1 MAKAADYLSPALI
14 RQVARLDLRARFI
27 VEGFLAGL
35 HRSPFH
41 GFSVEFS
48 EHRKYVPGDD
58 LKTIDWNLYARTDRF
73 YVKQYQAETNVTGFL
88 CMDLSASMGYARE
101 QELTKFE
108 YCICLAAALAYLM
121 VRQQDPVG
129 VVAFAE
135 RVRASLE
142 PRAQRKQLGNVLAL
156 LSRLRPAGR
165 TDMEASLTQLARMI
179 RHRSLV
185 ILLSDLLPPADAP
198 GQSLQEDI
206 EPVLRGLRH
215 LRHQGHDVIVFHVLE
230 EAEAEFP
237 FLELAEFEEP
247 ESQERLMVDPRGVRA
262 LYLET
267 LEELRETIRHECYRL
282 RVDYVPLHTGVPFD
296 RALTSYL
303 VTRSQRF

>member
-1 MAKAADYLSPALI
+1 MTKATEYLSPALI

-48 EHRKYVPGDD
+48 EHRRYVPGDD

-108 YCICLAAALAYLM
+108 YAICLAAALAYLM
-121 VRQQDPVG
+121 IRQQDPVG
-129 VVAFAE
+129 VIAFAD

-156 LSRLRPAGR
+156 LSRLKPSGR
-165 TDMEASLTQLARMI
+165 TDMEASLTQLTRMI

-198 GQSLQEDI
+198 GRTLEEDL

-230 EAEAEFP
+230 QAEAEFP
-237 FLELAEFEEP
+237 FEGLAEFEEP
-247 ESQERLMVDPRGVRA
+247 ESHERLMVDPRGVRA
-262 LYLET
+262 SYLET
-267 LEELRETIRHECYRL
+267 LDQFRETIKQECYRL
-282 RVDYVPLHTGVPFD
+282 RADYVPLHTGVPFD

-303 VTRSQRF
+303 VARSQRF